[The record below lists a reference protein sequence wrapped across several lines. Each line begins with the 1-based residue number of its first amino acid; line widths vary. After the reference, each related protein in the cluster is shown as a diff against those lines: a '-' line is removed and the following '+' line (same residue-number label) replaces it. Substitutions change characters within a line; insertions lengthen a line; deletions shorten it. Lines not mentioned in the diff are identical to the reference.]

1 MTLRRWLGFLLLLVA
16 VLGCSS
22 SASAQPSAP
31 PPAQIS
37 PAWTA
42 VRIPDGS
49 NAYIADLCFDNS
61 WVILTSAEGW
71 GHWWSLNAAY
81 GGKC

>member
-1 MTLRRWLGFLLLLVA
+1 MTRRWLGTGLLLLLVA

-22 SASAQPSAP
+22 SASAQPAVTP
-31 PPAQIS
+31 PQIS
-37 PAWTA
+37 PSWTA

-49 NAYIADLCFDNS
+49 NAYIADLCFGNS

-71 GHWWSLNAAY
+71 GRWWSLNAAY